1 MSRIF
6 MSPFHFF
13 NRCHVYTRLVVIP
26 VSTAAINPQ
35 TFFAP
40 LCYIFFL
47 FLLGPLCIQIVIVLF
62 HLTLDFVLRALSL
75 RRLIGS
81 LCLLR

>member
-1 MSRIF
+1 
-6 MSPFHFF
+6 MSPFYVF
-13 NRCHVYTRLVVIP
+13 NRRHVYIRLVVIP
-26 VSTAAINPQ
+26 VSTATIEPQ
-35 TFFAP
+35 IFFVP

-62 HLTLDFVLRALSL
+62 HLTLEFETVLRALSL
-75 RRLIGS
+75 RRLIRS